1 MPDTIFWSHGH
12 GCVLRTPIESRGE
25 RHVLKSPPRR
35 CRGYCERRGVRR
47 DTTKSLSGEVYGI
60 YILHKRMGGKPG
72 KERVAAASVPEVSG
86 VDIGEAKG
94 DNFGW
99 IHNAA
104 PRPKEVGTLETIKE
118 WWKGGG
124 GRGQFVI
131 LGGKVCHIPLRSG
144 R

>member
-1 MPDTIFWSHGH
+1 
-12 GCVLRTPIESRGE
+12 
-25 RHVLKSPPRR
+25 
-35 CRGYCERRGVRR
+35 
-47 DTTKSLSGEVYGI
+47 
-60 YILHKRMGGKPG
+60 MGGKPG

-124 GRGQFVI
+124 EGAVCNSWRKSISYPLKKWEMTKGV
-131 LGGKVCHIPLRSG
+131 GGFL
-144 R
+144 